1 MVGGIMGTVVLS
13 ATKMTDAKATFISL
27 VERGANRIPFKI
39 VKRVNEETAMGIDL
53 RNLGRVLKGESAVT
67 KEQPKAELLA
77 VVVEK
82 TEDMTEL
89 ETALTAAGFSIAMK
103 TEQSDGAVVYKQTEF
118 AEEGTQILKME
129 GGLLVMKGMD
139 MYSASMES
147 TSFKDIIATQGYYP
161 SVRMA
166 VDALATGLQNI
177 PKESEGNATDL
188 VATTVDEFKSY
199 ILGLIKLLPETVTKA
214 ETAIADASLA
224 VQALKAAKDKKKDPA
239 MDKDGDGDG
248 KTEGT
253 ETPMEE
259 MTEEQKAKAKK
270 DAAKVPAK
278 KADGTEGVGVVA
290 GTETVQKQV
299 QDAVAAATAAQSEM
313 LQSMVASIQK
323 SVEDV
328 AGTVASVQKSVEGMG
343 ARLDEVGKVAEAA
356 SNSVKGVV
364 LAAPPADNEDTVVQ
378 KSAGDTDPRQGQFD
392 TAYIQKRVR

>member
-1 MVGGIMGTVVLS
+1 
-13 ATKMTDAKATFISL
+13 
-27 VERGANRIPFKI
+27 
-39 VKRVNEETAMGIDL
+39 
-53 RNLGRVLKGESAVT
+53 
-67 KEQPKAELLA
+67 
-77 VVVEK
+77 
-82 TEDMTEL
+82 
-89 ETALTAAGFSIAMK
+89 
-103 TEQSDGAVVYKQTEF
+103 VVYKQTEF

-199 ILGLIKLLPETVTKA
+199 ILGLIKLLPETVNKA

-239 MDKDGDGDG
+239 MDTDGDGDG

-253 ETPMEE
+253 ETPTEE

-278 KADGTEGVGVVA
+278 KEDGTGGVGVVA

-299 QDAVAAATAAQSEM
+299 QDAVAAATAAQSEI

-328 AGTVASVQKSVEGMG
+328 AGTVASVQKSVDGMG

-364 LAAPPADNEDTVVQ
+364 LAAPSADNEGTVVQ
-378 KSAGDTDPRQGQFD
+378 KSAEDTDPRQGQFD
-392 TAYIQKRVR
+392 TAYIQKRAR